1 MRPRPQGVSRTTRD
15 SSVRPWRDHVRNFRR
30 SYEVLDQTAAQQW
43 RELCGPSWP
52 FFHGVNLQKPLTVP
66 ADAAWD
72 WGGWRGGWG
81 GWRRSRAWARRP
93 PLRTTPTMVA
103 VIRITAT
110 DTIIRALSPCLCVRP
125 ARHPGT
131 CALRELAPVKTSAPS
146 HRAHIIVAP
155 AKRLSPER
163 GSPSFQVLMVRVAAV
178 ISPSVM

>member
-1 MRPRPQGVSRTTRD
+1 VARTLWAFVALF
-15 SSVRPWRDHVRNFRR
+15 SWRKSTKTPDCSGRCRLGLGRLARR
-30 SYEVLDQTAAQQW
+30 LGRLAW
-43 RELCGPSWP
+43 RLGM
-52 FFHGVNLQKPLTVP
+52 G
-66 ADAAWD
+66 
-72 WGGWRGGWG
+72 
-81 GWRRSRAWARRP
+81 RSRAWARRRSRRRYSLGRP

-110 DTIIRALSPCLCVRP
+110 DTIRALSPCLCVRP

-146 HRAHIIVAP
+146 HRAHIIAAP

-163 GSPSFQVLMVRVAAV
+163 GSPSLQVLMVRVAAV